1 MAGSDDTADNAVELL
16 EIADDLYALP
26 PGEFTPARD
35 AKAKELKGT
44 DLGRTVKTL
53 KKPGIAAWVVNLL
66 VRRESGQVDQLLSVG
81 AALRDAQEAM
91 SAGELRAL
99 TKQRR
104 QVTAAVTQ
112 QARHLAAEA
121 GHKVTQS
128 VADQVEATLTA
139 AMVDAECGR
148 AVRSGLLV
156 APLQSNG
163 VDPVDEAKLAAALAF
178 PDALGFSAKARKAP
192 EPGPP
197 DLRVVPDPDAD
208 AKARA
213 AAAERLDQA
222 TTAYDE
228 ADAAHA
234 DAVADVD
241 RLSARSLQLQ
251 AELDE
256 LRRRITDLETEL
268 DEVDD
273 ELGDAEDVRDEAAAT
288 LRTATKERDSAQA
301 ALDKLKSKKK

>member
-1 MAGSDDTADNAVELL
+1 MSESLL
-16 EIADDLYALP
+16 EIADELYALP
-26 PGEFTPARD
+26 PGEFTAARD

-44 DLGRTVKTL
+44 DLAAPVKAL

-66 VRRESGQVDQLLSVG
+66 VRRETGQVDQLLNVG
-81 AALRDAQEAM
+81 AALREAQAAM
-91 SAGELRAL
+91 SAGELRTL

-139 AMVDAECGR
+139 AMADAECGQ

-163 VDPVDEAKLAAALAF
+163 VDPVGEAALAAALAV
-178 PDALGFSAKARKAP
+178 PEALGFSATAREAP
-192 EPGPP
+192 EPRPP
-197 DLRVVPDPDAD
+197 DLRVVPDPDA
-208 AKARA
+208 AGKARRAAEERRDQA
-213 AAAERLDQA
+213 AA
-222 TTAYDE
+222 AYDE
-228 ADAAHA
+228 AQAAHA
-234 DAVADVD
+234 EAAADVD

-256 LRRRITDLETEL
+256 LRRKVAELESEL

-273 ELGDAEDVRDEAAAT
+273 ELGDAEDVRDEASAA
-288 LRTATKERDSAQA
+288 LRTATAERDAAQA
-301 ALDKLKSKKK
+301 ALDKLS

>member
-1 MAGSDDTADNAVELL
+1 MTESLL
-16 EIADDLYALP
+16 EIADKLYALP
-26 PGEFTPARD
+26 PGEFTAARD
-35 AKAKELKGT
+35 ARAKELKGT
-44 DLGRTVKTL
+44 DLATPVKAL

-66 VRRESGQVDQLLSVG
+66 VRREAGQVDQLLNVG
-81 AALRDAQEAM
+81 AALREAQAAM
-91 SAGELRAL
+91 SAGELRTL

-112 QARHLAAEA
+112 MARQHASDA
-121 GHKVTQS
+121 GHKVTQA

-139 AMVDAECGR
+139 AMVDPDCGR

-156 APLQSNG
+156 GPLQTTG
-163 VDPVDEAKLAAALAF
+163 VDPIGEAALAAALAV
-178 PDALGFSAKARKAP
+178 PEALGFSATAREAP

-197 DLRVVPDPDAD
+197 DLRVVPDPDAAD
-208 AKARA
+208 KARA
-213 AAAERLDQA
+213 AAEERRDQA
-222 TTAYDE
+222 AASYDE
-228 ADAAHA
+228 AHGAHA

-256 LRRRITDLETEL
+256 LRRRVADLESEL

-273 ELGDAEDVRDEAAAT
+273 ELGDAEDVRDEAAAA
-288 LRTATKERDSAQA
+288 LRTATAERDAAQA
-301 ALDKLKSKKK
+301 VLDRLGR

>member
-1 MAGSDDTADNAVELL
+1 MTESLL
-16 EIADDLYALP
+16 EIADELYALP
-26 PGEFTPARD
+26 PGEFTAARD
-35 AKAKELKGT
+35 ARAKELKGT
-44 DLGRTVKTL
+44 DLAAPVKAL

-66 VRRESGQVDQLLSVG
+66 VRREAGQVDQLLNVG
-81 AALRDAQEAM
+81 AALREAQAAM
-91 SAGELRAL
+91 SAGELRTL

-112 QARHLAAEA
+112 MARQHAADA
-121 GHKVTQS
+121 GHKVTQA

-139 AMVDAECGR
+139 AMVDADCGR

-156 APLQSNG
+156 GPLQTTG
-163 VDPVDEAKLAAALAF
+163 VDPIGEAALATALAV
-178 PDALGFSAKARKAP
+178 PEALGFSATAREAP

-197 DLRVVPDPDAD
+197 DLRVVPDPDAAD
-208 AKARA
+208 KARA
-213 AAAERLDQA
+213 AAEERRDQA
-222 TTAYDE
+222 AASYDE
-228 ADAAHA
+228 AHGAHA

-256 LRRRITDLETEL
+256 LRRRVADLESEL

-273 ELGDAEDVRDEAAAT
+273 ELGDAEDVRDEAAAA
-288 LRTATKERDSAQA
+288 LRTATAERDAAQA
-301 ALDKLKSKKK
+301 VLDRLGV